1 MNYIHTYTVG
11 SLFEYL
17 TTDMQ
22 LSKYLNSVPFVQSN
36 HMFIICGLRF
46 EIVDQTTRL
55 LVPIIVLQN
64 HNRYNILEKGH
75 NYSINIEAIEAEVSF
90 TLCLLMT
97 YVLKMLLFFG

>member
-1 MNYIHTYTVG
+1 MNYIHTCTVG

-17 TTDMQ
+17 TCSC
-22 LSKYLNSVPFVQSN
+22 LSISILVQSN
-36 HMFIICGLRF
+36 HMFVICGLRF